1 LYVFFYAIE
10 NKLSKKYSALFK
22 GGTGKGSARLTGLH
36 WHILRY
42 DIGES
47 GIFNKQGMTPFD
59 SVGRENLHNVLRY
72 ANTRAIQADE
82 RIKATKGNRVI

>member
-1 LYVFFYAIE
+1 
-10 NKLSKKYSALFK
+10 
-22 GGTGKGSARLTGLH
+22 
-36 WHILRY
+36 
-42 DIGES
+42 
-47 GIFNKQGMTPFD
+47 MTPFD